1 MKYPCVCCG
10 SMAFSKPPGSLEVC
24 GLCGWIDDAGQ
35 LRFPLMG
42 GGANRLN
49 LWSSQRAF
57 AASGKKSGDRD
68 PLWRPLDRRRDFI
81 EPECTDPDID
91 LGLTWPQAPAELY
104 YWRETY
110 WLRPDEHAYL
120 TGRQCPIPR
129 VSYGEGE
136 LREARARLFDALR
149 ALAATGDLDA
159 ARAVLS
165 PPGGKALLYLAAF
178 HQSDQFALD
187 LIQRAYLCSLAYS
200 LSNPPNAGAHVDEA
214 RFARMLAAAAVS
226 GEP

>member
-1 MKYPCVCCG
+1 MYPCVCCG

-24 GLCGWIDDAGQ
+24 GLCGWTDDAGQ

-49 LWSSQRAF
+49 LWSAQRAF
-57 AASGKKSGDRD
+57 LASGKKSVGRD

-91 LGLTWPQAPAELY
+91 LDLTWPDDRATLY

-110 WLRPDEHAYL
+110 WLRPDENAYL
-120 TGRQCPIPR
+120 NGRRCPIPR
-129 VSYGEGE
+129 RSFAERE

-149 ALAATGDLDA
+149 ALDATGDMDA
-159 ARAVLS
+159 ARAALS
-165 PPGGKALLYLAAF
+165 PEGGKALLHLAAF
-178 HQSDQFALD
+178 HQSDQFTLD
-187 LIQRAYLCSLAYS
+187 PMQRAYLRALAYT
-200 LSNPPNAGAHVDEA
+200 LSRPPATGAHATESQ
-214 RFARMLAAAAVS
+214 FARSLAAAAIS
-226 GEP
+226 SEP